1 MVAAPMPVRDFS
13 KIPSK
18 LKGYNQWIVWK
29 LEYKDGR
36 QTKIPYSAHSGYQAS
51 VTNPN
56 HWSTFNQAQDVLD
69 GGLYSGL
76 GFVLSEND
84 PFVFIDL
91 DDAGEDTQLQAMHAK
106 IIEHFKSYAER
117 SPSGKG
123 THIIC
128 EGTIEDGKRSAAN
141 AAEMYAS
148 ARYMTMTGDAINSY
162 EITEQQTLVEILYAQ
177 LDHARSKP
185 KLVVDNSVGRFES
198 QDQQRSDED
207 VIASALNAQNGELF
221 RALYLGGWEDIRRY
235 QHSNGQPNQ
244 SAADQALF
252 NFAGFHSKNAE
263 QIVRIFHSSIL
274 GKRKKAFRRDYVQ
287 HMLDNSADWKVPT
300 MEINIPSFD
309 KVLQSQKETA
319 GSNEAQPA
327 VQEPSGKGNQP
338 EALVP
343 TYNFSPPN
351 TSAEWVLN
359 PPPGLIRDAAAF
371 IHDAAYLQVRE
382 IALAGAV
389 GLLAG
394 ICGRAFNVGGSGLN
408 LYVTML
414 APTGSGKEAMSS
426 GMGAIEDSIAMS
438 NPTAAGR
445 ILGPSDFASEQGLMR
460 YLGDNPCFVSI
471 LGEFDN
477 FVNKV
482 CGPRASENGA
492 GLKKALLDSYNK
504 NSKGNSYR
512 GSKYSDKQKNIESVK
527 SPAVSIIGECTI
539 SGMKAIIDEKMIASG
554 FIPRLITFVYD
565 GKRAYPNRNRISI
578 ENEQTGLIRKLVVLF
593 NTCAQISSQDR
604 PVIID
609 FEPDALSFAH
619 SIEIWITD
627 HMNGFVEDSAIH
639 QLYNRANQNILR
651 LAALASIEVINGN
664 VNMLGKIKIEH
675 LKWASSVVWSSIDF
689 WMKSFNNHE
698 IGEQTNDVAQL
709 RDVKKVI
716 SKFYKLTDAQKKSY
730 NINSKMWDAEIISY
744 AYIQSKTSRIKSLT
758 EDKNGY
764 ARAIDKT
771 LKMLEDIG
779 ILYDVRK
786 DPECKI
792 KYGSAQRAYKIVN
805 KEALTTIYE
814 NL

>member
-1 MVAAPMPVRDFS
+1 MVAAPMPSKDFS

-29 LEYKDGR
+29 LEVKDGR
-36 QTKIPYSAHSGYQAS
+36 QTKIPYSAHNGYQAS

-56 HWSTFNQAQDVLD
+56 HWSSFNQAQDALD
-69 GGLYSGL
+69 SGHYSGL

-91 DDAGEDTQLQAMHAK
+91 DDPGEDAQLRAMHAK
-106 IIEHFKSYAER
+106 IIEHFQSYAER
-117 SPSGKG
+117 SPSGTG

-128 EGTIEDGKRSAAN
+128 EGSIEDGKRSAAN
-141 AAEMYAS
+141 AAEMYAT

-162 EITEQQTLVEILYAQ
+162 GITNQQALVEILYAQ

-185 KLVVDNSVGRFES
+185 KLVVDNSVGKFEN
-198 QDQQRSDED
+198 QEQLRSDED
-207 VIASALNAQNGELF
+207 VVASALNAQNGELF
-221 RALYLGGWEDIRRY
+221 RALYIGGWEEIKRY

-263 QIVRIFHSSIL
+263 QIVRIFHASIL
-274 GKRKKAFRRDYVQ
+274 GKRKKAFRRDYIL

-309 KVLQSQKETA
+309 SVYKEAGESSTA
-319 GSNEAQPA
+319 TAPSPA
-327 VQEPSGKGNQP
+327 SAAAGKGNQP
-338 EALVP
+338 EAP
-343 TYNFSPPN
+343 EPASHFRAPS

-371 IHDAAYLQVRE
+371 IYDAAYLQVRE

-389 GLLAG
+389 GLMAG

-438 NPTAAGR
+438 NPIAAGS

-477 FVNKV
+477 FVNKI
-482 CGPRASENGA
+482 CGSRASENGS

-512 GSKYSDKQKNIESVK
+512 GSKYSDKQKNIDSVK
-527 SPAVSIIGECTI
+527 SPAISIIGECTI
-539 SGMKAIIDEKMIASG
+539 SGMKSIIDEKMIASG

-565 GKRAYPNRNRISI
+565 GKRAYPNRNRIGI
-578 ENEQTGLIRKLVVLF
+578 EHEQTGLIRKLVVLF
-593 NTCAQISSQDR
+593 NTCAQISAHNKPITIEFD
-604 PVIID
+604 PA
-609 FEPDALSFAH
+609 ALSFAH
-619 SIEIWITD
+619 SLEIWITD

-651 LAALASIEVINGN
+651 LAALASIEVVNGN
-664 VNMLGKIKIEH
+664 VNMMGRIKVEH
-675 LKWASSVVWSSIDF
+675 IQWASSVVWSSIEF

-698 IGEQTNDVAQL
+698 IGEQTNDVSQE
-709 RDVKKVI
+709 RDMKKALLL
-716 SKFYKLTDAQKKSY
+716 YKNLTDKQKETGRITPEMFRDGVFTYKWISSRVAPVASFR
-730 NINSKMWDAEIISY
+730 NDKMGS
-744 AYIQSKTSRIKSLT
+744 T
-758 EDKNGY
+758 
-764 ARAIDKT
+764 RAIDKV
-771 LKMLEDIG
+771 LKTLEDKGVIFD
-779 ILYDVRK
+779 IRK
-786 DPECKI
+786 DPRARD
-792 KYGSAQRAYKIVN
+792 KYKTGSRCYIFLDYA
-805 KEALTTIYE
+805 ALE
-814 NL
+814 H